1 MKIQNKQI
9 NNRGLSKWH
18 ILERLHSLQGK
29 IYHKTIIFDTTVC
42 PVPSF
47 GYNSLWRSTQHPGK
61 KTTAYQEKKK
71 TTKETVECSF
81 LFESKKQPLYCTY
94 TEINNNH
101 MNMKYLVI
109 FFLHQKTAI
118 YSVN

>member
-29 IYHKTIIFDTTVC
+29 IYHKTIIFDTIVC

-71 TTKETVECSF
+71 PQRRLWNVLFYLKVKNSLSTAHTQKLIITT
-81 LFESKKQPLYCTY
+81 
-94 TEINNNH
+94 
-101 MNMKYLVI
+101 
-109 FFLHQKTAI
+109 
-118 YSVN
+118 

>member
-1 MKIQNKQI
+1 MKIQKKQI

-18 ILERLHSLQGK
+18 ISERLHSLQGK
-29 IYHKTIIFDTTVC
+29 IYHKTIIFDTIVY

-47 GYNSLWRSTQHPGK
+47 GYNSLWRSTQHPEK

-71 TTKETVECSF
+71 TTKEIVECSF

-94 TEINNNH
+94 TETND
-101 MNMKYLVI
+101 
-109 FFLHQKTAI
+109 TT
-118 YSVN
+118 